1 MTVLRGAA
9 ATDVGRVR
17 QVNEDRY
24 LMADDLFAVA
34 DGVGGHQAGEVAAQT
49 SVETLETAFE
59 ERTVDGLIDAIHK
72 ANDAVWRLAQ
82 DKAERRGM
90 GTTITAVA
98 LVEQDGE
105 DQLAIANVGDSRA
118 YLFQRG
124 DLVQV
129 TEDHSL
135 VEELVREGQLTP
147 EEAQVHPQRS
157 IITRALGMEPE
168 IEVDSWTLIPFA
180 GDRIVLCSDGLTNEL
195 SADRIASTLRQL
207 SDPQDV
213 ARDLVRQARANG
225 GNDNI
230 TVVVVDVVDDGGRAE
245 RASAA
250 LASDRTATGGKRPG
264 GASPRSGPATAD
276 GGGTVAA
283 GGEGDADGRPR
294 TPPSKRPSSS
304 GDVTGF
310 VTTPRGTSTA
320 LQRPGSDTK
329 PPVARPL
336 PPESPPPRPR
346 RFTWRVVLF
355 LVVMVGVLGL
365 GAAATAWYAKSAY
378 FVGLDGEQV
387 AVFKGRPGGFLW
399 FDPEL
404 VERKSLT
411 VNDILP
417 AAVDDL
423 RAGKEEPSKA
433 DADRYVNNLQQEAAE
448 RRQAQAPASTT
459 TAPPATSTSA
469 PPRTTP

>member
-24 LMADDLFAVA
+24 LVTDDLFAVA

-49 SVETLETAFE
+49 SVETLESSFQD
-59 ERTVDGLIDAIHK
+59 RTTDGLIDAIHR

-82 DKAERRGM
+82 DQAERRGM
-90 GTTITAVA
+90 GTTITALA
-98 LVEQDGE
+98 LVEEDGE

-124 DLVQV
+124 ELMQV

-180 GDRIVLCSDGLTNEL
+180 GDRIVLCSDGLTNEV
-195 SADRIASTLRQL
+195 SPDRIASTLRQL
-207 SDPQDV
+207 SDPQEV
-213 ARDLVRQARANG
+213 ARELVREARAHG

-245 RASAA
+245 QASAA
-250 LASDRTATGGKRPG
+250 LA
-264 GASPRSGPATAD
+264 RSGRTTSA
-276 GGGTVAA
+276 GTAA
-283 GGEGDADGRPR
+283 GGTPTTSGAGTDGDAA
-294 TPPSKRPSSS
+294 PPSGRRRPSPADDDTAMLTTR
-304 GDVTGF
+304 GPARTVGATGPAPA
-310 VTTPRGTSTA
+310 TTDRPPSPGAAARTA
-320 LQRPGSDTK
+320 A
-329 PPVARPL
+329 PPARPKV
-336 PPESPPPRPR
+336 RPR
-346 RFTWRVVLF
+346 RLTWRVVLF
-355 LVVMVGVLGL
+355 LTVFVGILGL
-365 GAAATAWYAKSAY
+365 GAAAVAWYANGVY
-378 FVGLDGEQV
+378 FVGLEGEQV

-404 VERKSLT
+404 VERTPLT
-411 VNDILP
+411 VNDVLP
-417 AAVDDL
+417 AKVDGL
-423 RAGKEEPSKA
+423 RAGVEEPSRA
-433 DADRYVNNLQQEAAE
+433 DADRYVNNLRQEAE
-448 RRQAQAPASTT
+448 QRRQSATATT
-459 TAPPATSTSA
+459 PTTVPVSTSA